1 MKSQSHLMTI
11 NFLLFLLIF
20 STLYAKDACA
30 EVGQGA
36 AINYIHGEGEL
47 DGVKL
52 AYQVYLDTL
61 QNISPDLEV
70 ALETSVNFWRYG
82 EQHKH
87 DTDFVLAVSPILRY
101 PLSSGHWVD
110 TYLEG
115 GIGVAFL
122 DDTYFAGKDLGLH
135 FQFEDRIGLAFRF
148 GKTRKQTVSLTYLH
162 YSNAGLSK
170 HNPGID
176 LLNLAYSWRF

>member
-1 MKSQSHLMTI
+1 MKYQVRLVTI
-11 NFLLFLLIF
+11 AFSLFFFISSIF
-20 STLYAKDACA
+20 YSTESRAD
-30 EVGQGA
+30 VGQGA

-47 DGVKL
+47 DGIKL

-61 QNISPDLEV
+61 HGISPDLEL

-87 DTDFVLAVSPILRY
+87 DTDFVVAASPILRY
-101 PLSSGHWVD
+101 PLFYGRWVD

-122 DDTYFAGKDLGLH
+122 DNTYFAGKDVGLH

-148 GKTRKQTVSLTYLH
+148 GGKRQQTLSLTYLH
-162 YSNAGLSK
+162 YSNAGISK